1 MNDAVPRGRLFAA
14 LLIAAALVLSVPV
27 ADALIG
33 WCRETGEAASGQPI
47 VVLGKPGAAGDPLAV
62 LDGIEVDIDATGA
75 PVPDYFAEEVGLPEA
90 YRDVRVDGTGRIVG
104 CVVDGRADEVI
115 AGIVGHM
122 EDWGWTA
129 VPLGRAEGAT
139 FVKAGGACTWVLA
152 TCTQIGDSTS
162 VVYRCAAM

>member
-33 WCRETGEAASGQPI
+33 WCRETGQAASGQPI
-47 VVLGKPGAAGDPLAV
+47 VGLGKPGAAGDPLAV

-122 EDWGWTA
+122 EDRGWTA
-129 VPLGRAEGAT
+129 VPLGQAEGAT